1 MYDARCVYDA
11 AVEHGGKRKVMK
23 IVLTVVL
30 AVLGYLVLWPTAISP
45 VAWQPDTNKGYT
57 GSFEVNQR
65 LANLEKLSMGK
76 DHGPE
81 DFAINSQGD
90 IATSSHSG
98 YILLQRKG
106 DVGFS
111 RWVNTKGRP
120 LGIEFDSKDNLIVAD
135 AMRGLLSISPDGNVS
150 VLLDSVDGSPIV
162 YADDVDIAPDGTIY
176 FTDATTK
183 FSAKA
188 YGGTLA
194 ASFLEIFEHQ
204 GHGKVFAYYPET
216 QQAELLTDGLVF
228 ANGVAVSH
236 DGRFLLVN
244 ETGKYR
250 ILRCH
255 LQGKKKGA
263 CEEFVSNLPGFPDNV
278 STTKDGFLVGL
289 ASPRSH
295 AADVLAPYPFVRNII
310 QRLPSFMRP
319 SAKDYGHLIKLDI
332 AGRVI
337 ENYQD
342 PSGAFPFVTGAIE
355 VEDGY
360 YVSSLTASQVGF
372 LPLPRAKSVKH

>member
-1 MYDARCVYDA
+1 
-11 AVEHGGKRKVMK
+11 MK
-23 IVLTVVL
+23 IMLTVGL
-30 AVLGYLVLWPTAISP
+30 AMLGYLIFWPTSISP

-57 GSFEVNQR
+57 GPFEVNQR

-76 DHGPE
+76 DLGPE

-106 DVGFS
+106 DVGFA

-120 LGIEFDSKDNLIVAD
+120 LGIEFDSQDNLIVAD
-135 AMRGLLSISPDGNVS
+135 AVRGLLSISPDGNVS
-150 VLLDSVDGSPIV
+150 VLLDSVNGSPIV
-162 YADDVDIAPDGTIY
+162 YADDVDISRDGTIY

-183 FSAKA
+183 FSAQA

-204 GHGKVFAYYPET
+204 GHGRVYAYQPDV
-216 QQAELLTDGLVF
+216 QHAELLLDGLVF

-255 LQGKKKGA
+255 LQGEAKGS
-263 CEEFVSNLPGFPDNV
+263 CEEFVANLPGFPDNV
-278 STTKDGFLVGL
+278 SATKDGFLVGL

-295 AADVLAPYPFVRNII
+295 AADVLAPYPFVRGMI

-319 SAKDYGHLIKLDI
+319 SAKDYGHLMKLDT

-342 PSGAFPFVTGAIE
+342 PSGEFSFVTGAIE

-360 YVSSLTASQVGF
+360 YVSSLTATHVGF
-372 LPLPRAKSVKH
+372 LPFPRAKSVKH

>member
-1 MYDARCVYDA
+1 MA
-11 AVEHGGKRKVMK
+11 EQGIVMK
-23 IVLTVVL
+23 ILLTAVL
-30 AVLGYLVLWPTAISP
+30 AVLGYLFFWPTAISP
-45 VAWQPDTNKGYT
+45 VAWQPDTNKGFT
-57 GSFEVNQR
+57 GPFEVNQR

-81 DFAINSQGD
+81 DFAVNSQGD

-98 YILLQRKG
+98 YILLQRYG

-120 LGIEFDSKDNLIVAD
+120 LGIEFDSQDNLIVAD
-135 AMRGLLSISPDGNVS
+135 AIRGLLSISPNGNVN

-188 YGGTLA
+188 HGGTLV

-255 LQGKKKGA
+255 LQGEQKGA
-263 CEEFVSNLPGFPDNV
+263 CEEFVANLPGFPDNV
-278 STTKDGFLVGL
+278 SASKDGFLVGL

-295 AADVLAPYPFVRNII
+295 AADVLAPYPFVRNMV

-319 SAKDYGHLIKLDI
+319 SAKDYGHLVVLSRDGQVIKT
-332 AGRVI
+332 
-337 ENYQD
+337 YQD
-342 PSGAFPFVTGAIE
+342 PSGEYPFVTGAIE
-355 VEDGY
+355 TEMGY
-360 YVSSLTASQVGF
+360 YISSLTASYVGF
-372 LPLPRAKSVKH
+372 LPLTPSE